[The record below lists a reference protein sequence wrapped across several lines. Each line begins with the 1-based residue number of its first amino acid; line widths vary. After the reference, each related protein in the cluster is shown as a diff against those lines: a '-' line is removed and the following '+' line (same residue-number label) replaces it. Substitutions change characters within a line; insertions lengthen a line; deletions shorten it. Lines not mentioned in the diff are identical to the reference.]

1 MADLFR
7 DKYRI
12 PSARAQ
18 WWDYSSDGIYFIT
31 ICIKNRENML
41 GSIKNGQL
49 ILSVFGKIVEEEW
62 EKSFEIRNELFC
74 EIYVIMPNHI
84 HAILRIENN
93 ETHVGAVETHG
104 RASPNE
110 RPETH
115 GGAAETHGRIV
126 ETHGRASLRNDRY
139 GVAYRVPKSISSF
152 VAGFKSAATSRI
164 NQLRNSPGKPVWQ
177 TRFHDSVILDN
188 QSFLNVFN
196 YILNNPSNWPGDTFF
211 SPDQN
216 FQHNNP

>member
-1 MADLFR
+1 M
-7 DKYRI
+7 
-12 PSARAQ
+12 
-18 WWDYSSDGIYFIT
+18 
-31 ICIKNRENML
+31 
-41 GSIKNGQL
+41 
-49 ILSVFGKIVEEEW
+49 ILSEFGKIVEEEW

-93 ETHVGAVETHG
+93 ETH
-104 RASPNE
+104 
-110 RPETH
+110 

-126 ETHGRASLRNDRY
+126 ETHCRASLPNDRY

-152 VAGFKSAATSRI
+152 VAGFKSVATSRI

-177 TRFHDSVILDN
+177 PRFHDSVILDN

-211 SPDQN
+211 SPD
-216 FQHNNP
+216 